1 MLGNSL
7 LETVVVSI
15 VVTAVLATV
24 LIEGGWLTWIAVLA
38 YFGTATWLCGARA
51 LTK

>member
-7 LETVVVSI
+7 LGTVAASI
-15 VVTAVLATV
+15 VVTAMLATV

-38 YFGTATWLCGARA
+38 YFGTAAWLHGALA
-51 LTK
+51 P